1 MNSLKNS
8 VRLVGHLGNN
18 PEVKEIAGGKK
29 VAKISLA
36 TNESFRKSSGEQV
49 KETQWHNL
57 VAWGKT
63 AEIVEKYLQKGQEI
77 CVEGRLNNR
86 SWEDPEGKTKY
97 ATEVIVNE
105 LLMLG
110 KKAS

>member
-18 PEVKEIAGGKK
+18 PEVKEIASGKI

-36 TNESFRKSSGEQV
+36 TNESYKKNTGELV
-49 KETQWHNL
+49 TETQWHNL

-63 AEIVEKYLQKGQEI
+63 AEIAEKFLQKGQEVCI
-77 CVEGRLNNR
+77 EGRLNNR
-86 SWEDPEGKTKY
+86 SWEDAEGQKRY
-97 ATEVIVNE
+97 ATEVVVNE
-105 LLMLG
+105 LLMVG

>member
-18 PEVKEIAGGKK
+18 PEVKEIASGKK

-36 TNESFRKSSGEQV
+36 TNESYKKNSGELV
-49 KETQWHNL
+49 TETQWHNL

-63 AEIVEKYLQKGQEI
+63 AEIAEKFLQKGKRFASKVGSI
-77 CVEGRLNNR
+77 
-86 SWEDPEGKTKY
+86 
-97 ATEVIVNE
+97 TEVGKMLKVKNVMQPK
-105 LLMLG
+105 LL
-110 KKAS
+110 STNC